1 MNARRMKLSIHW
13 SDNYPEVIKQLFFTI
28 KREFQIVI
36 LTLQSVPFRPSF
48 YSLFGGRLVSS
59 YQTLFWNLF
68 GNSQVSHFE
77 VRSVNSD
84 TGHRETMP
92 AARNTMIV
100 GEILLLI
107 YHAMAIIVLVN
118 MLIAMMSNSFQTIQV
133 SFPWK
138 LQPIH
143 HLQHW
148 LLFFWWHTTTGRY
161 FTNRMEAISRL
172 PCWFWPSFPT
182 WIIHVQLFWLVHDV
196 WILMISRGIH
206 HLRLCLNSSLACYRW
221 VREDRFIYYLSIGDQ
236 IMVHQSGTHGHV
248 RRTPEP

>member
-1 MNARRMKLSIHW
+1 M
-13 SDNYPEVIKQLFFTI
+13 
-28 KREFQIVI
+28 
-36 LTLQSVPFRPSF
+36 PFRPSF

-133 SFPWK
+133 SFP
-138 LQPIH
+138 
-143 HLQHW
+143 
-148 LLFFWWHTTTGRY
+148 
-161 FTNRMEAISRL
+161 
-172 PCWFWPSFPT
+172 
-182 WIIHVQLFWLVHDV
+182 
-196 WILMISRGIH
+196 
-206 HLRLCLNSSLACYRW
+206 
-221 VREDRFIYYLSIGDQ
+221 
-236 IMVHQSGTHGHV
+236 
-248 RRTPEP
+248 